1 MPLLTDLDDATFQLP
16 TAVTDPMY
24 EIIGPV
30 DPDAVTNG
38 VTSGPGAFDTFM
50 RGVMAHLQQEYEKGR
65 ITGADYTKAYI
76 ELAQSCLQMAVQF
89 TLGKG
94 QAFWASQNGQIAG
107 ISGRIDMETKRVG
120 YATAKYSYDEILPQQ
135 KNLVA
140 EQANTARAQTFD
152 YRFSEGG
159 LPGDPVYGLIGKQK
173 DLYSEQ
179 ITSFR
184 KDAQTKAGKM
194 FADSWTIQKTV
205 DEGLSPPTSFTNST
219 IDTVLN
225 AIRTANNLV

>member
-1 MPLLTDLDDATFQLP
+1 MPLLSNLDAATFQLP
-16 TAVTDPMY
+16 TLTTDPMY
-24 EIIGPV
+24 EVIGPV

-50 RGVMAHLQQEYEKGR
+50 RGVMAHLQQEYDKGR

-120 YATAKYSYDEILPQQ
+120 YATAKYSYDEILPEQ

-140 EQANTARAQTFD
+140 EQANTARAQTADTRFD
-152 YRFSEGG
+152 TAT
-159 LPGDPVYGLIGKQK
+159 VYGLIGKQK

-179 ITSFR
+179 MVSFR

-205 DEGLSPPTSFTNST
+205 DEGLSPPSSFTNST

-225 AIRTANNLV
+225 AIRTANNLT